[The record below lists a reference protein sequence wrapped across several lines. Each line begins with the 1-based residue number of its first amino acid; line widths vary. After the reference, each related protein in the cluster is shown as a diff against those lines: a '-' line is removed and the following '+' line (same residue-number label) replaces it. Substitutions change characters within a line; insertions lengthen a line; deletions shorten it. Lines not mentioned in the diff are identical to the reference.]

1 MNQID
6 LDERLIIEVQQY
18 PGLYDQGSQDY
29 RDLRKKETMWQ
40 AVAESLGLHV
50 RECQA
55 RWRVL
60 RDKFAREMRKNMN
73 CKKAGGSALQ
83 VYQGSWALMSHLMFL
98 TSHVKHRSS
107 QGSLKRKTPSEA
119 GISEEEEDCIF
130 SEDEPPSPSPPPLKR
145 IKSEI
150 DTSSQPSSGETEA
163 RRVAAAATAG
173 ILEWEGD
180 AERMFCLSLVPV
192 IRRLDPDKRSL
203 AKLHIQR
210 LLHNLEFPQV
220 KVELRSV

>member
-1 MNQID
+1 MN

-18 PGLYDQGSQDY
+18 PGLYDQTSPDY

-40 AVAESLGLHV
+40 AVADSLGLHV

-60 RDKFAREMRKNMN
+60 RDKFAREMRKNVN
-73 CKKAGGSALQ
+73 AKKAGASALQ

-98 TSHVKHRSS
+98 TSHVRHRTA
-107 QGSLKRKTPSEA
+107 QGPLKKKTPSEA
-119 GISEEEEDCIF
+119 GISEEEEECDL
-130 SEDEPPSPSPPPLKR
+130 SDEEPPSPSPPLTKR
-145 IKSEI
+145 IKTEVDSYQ
-150 DTSSQPSSGETEA
+150 SSKESSALWQGT
-163 RRVAAAATAG
+163 
-173 ILEWEGD
+173 LEWEAD
-180 AERMFCLSLVPV
+180 AERLFCLSLVPV
-192 IRRLDPDKRSL
+192 MRRLDPDKRSL

-220 KVELRSV
+220 KVELRSG

>member
-1 MNQID
+1 MSKID

-18 PGLYDQGSQDY
+18 PALYDQGSQDY
-29 RDLRKKETMWQ
+29 RDLRKKESMWH
-40 AVAESLGLHV
+40 AVSESLGLHV

-60 RDKFAREMRKNMN
+60 RDKFAREMRKNVN
-73 CKKAGGSALQ
+73 AKKAGGNALQ

-107 QGSLKRKTPSEA
+107 QGSFKRKTPSEA
-119 GISEEEEDCIF
+119 GISEEDEDCIF
-130 SEDEPPSPSPPPLKR
+130 SEDEPPSPSPPPVKR
-145 IKSEI
+145 VKTEV
-150 DTSSQPSSGETEA
+150 DHTATPAGELDA
-163 RRVAAAATAG
+163 RKVGAATVAG

-180 AERMFCLSLVPV
+180 AERMFCLSLVPI

-220 KVELRSV
+220 KVELRSG